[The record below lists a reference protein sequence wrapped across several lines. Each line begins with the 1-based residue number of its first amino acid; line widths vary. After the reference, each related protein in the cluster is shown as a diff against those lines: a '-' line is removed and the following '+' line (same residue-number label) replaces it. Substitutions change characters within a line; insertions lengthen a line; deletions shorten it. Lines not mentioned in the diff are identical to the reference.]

1 MNRKKLPVGQDDF
14 RKLIE
19 NGYYFV
25 DKSLLMKE
33 LIEKHDLVNLVTRP
47 CRFGKTLNV
56 SMLQCFFENCN
67 KNYEALFRDLKIY
80 EEKELCETYMGKYPV
95 ISLTFMNTKHENFE
109 DAMSLLK
116 NAISDEF
123 KRHIDAVNAYPY
135 NRERIEAIINV
146 NNDAMASYK
155 DSIYFLSQ
163 ILHYQYK
170 QDVIILIDEY
180 DVPLES
186 AFTSNYYISM
196 LDFIRSLLG
205 SALKSNRFLHF
216 AVLTGCLR
224 ISKESV
230 FTGFNN
236 FSTFSLVNSSFSE
249 YFGFQPDEVLELLT
263 YYDLDSKMDKI
274 REWYDGYAVGNLEI
288 YNPWSVTK
296 QVKAYCFENAEPVSH
311 WGNTS
316 GNDIVKQLI
325 EKAPPNTKKEIEYLL
340 AGNAIEKPIAED
352 MTYHEL
358 YNNSNNIWSFLFYT
372 GYLTAEKIT
381 VKDGMRYVDL
391 RIPNKEIEYIFINK
405 I

>member
-1 MNRKKLPVGQDDF
+1 MTIQQ
-14 RKLIE
+14 I
-19 NGYYFV
+19 
-25 DKSLLMKE
+25 
-33 LIEKHDLVNLVTRP
+33 
-47 CRFGKTLNV
+47 
-56 SMLQCFFENCN
+56 
-67 KNYEALFRDLKIY
+67 
-80 EEKELCETYMGKYPV
+80 
-95 ISLTFMNTKHENFE
+95 
-109 DAMSLLK
+109 
-116 NAISDEF
+116 
-123 KRHIDAVNAYPY
+123 IDN
-135 NRERIEAIINV
+135 
-146 NNDAMASYK
+146 
-155 DSIYFLSQ
+155 
-163 ILHYQYK
+163 YQYK

-186 AFTSNYYISM
+186 AFTSNYYNSM

-296 QVKAYCFENAEPVSH
+296 QVKAYCFENAAPVSH